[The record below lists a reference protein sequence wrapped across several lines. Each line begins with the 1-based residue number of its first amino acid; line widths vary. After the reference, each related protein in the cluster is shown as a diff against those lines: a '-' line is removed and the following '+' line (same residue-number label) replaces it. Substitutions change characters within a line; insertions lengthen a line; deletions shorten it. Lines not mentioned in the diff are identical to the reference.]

1 MAESLVPVRTEAD
14 ILPAWRDTPV
24 GELLRQVNLG
34 VPGRP
39 VATRP
44 ALLITRCWE
53 DQAPLP
59 MPAGFAVTLPG
70 PGGVLKRSPFDVSW
84 AVAEGGVRAIAVIGH
99 AGCGL
104 AGLRGRRDAFVA
116 ALVEGAGWEA
126 AAAGQHFDHWAD
138 LCEVADPAGAAA
150 AEARRLRARYP
161 ALTVAALL
169 RDADGQ
175 LLQIVP

>member
-1 MAESLVPVRTEAD
+1 MAESLVPVRTAAD
-14 ILPAWRDTPV
+14 ILPAWRGTPV
-24 GELLRQVNLG
+24 GDLLRHVNIGLQG
-34 VPGRP
+34 GPGG
-39 VATRP
+39 ARP

-59 MPAGFAVTLPG
+59 VPAGFALTLAG

-84 AVAEGGVRAIAVIGH
+84 AVAEAGVRAIAVIGH

-104 AGLRGRRDAFVA
+104 AGLRGRRDAFIA

-126 AAAGQHFDHWAD
+126 PAAGQHFDHWAD

-175 LLQIVP
+175 LLQITP